1 MGGETLNA
9 TLEFIAAHAVEQA
22 VSPMC
27 RGLSVRTS
35 WFHSWRAAAPKRAE
49 RRAAR
54 EELVPG
60 VGAIFGASHRR
71 HGAPRSCH

>member
-9 TLEFIAAHAVEQA
+9 TLEVIAANA
-22 VSPMC
+22 VSLMC
-27 RGLSVRTS
+27 RGLSVSTS
-35 WFHSWRAAAPKRAE
+35 WFCSWRAAAPKRAE

-54 EELVPG
+54 EALLAG
-60 VGAIFGASHRR
+60 IGAIFGASHRR